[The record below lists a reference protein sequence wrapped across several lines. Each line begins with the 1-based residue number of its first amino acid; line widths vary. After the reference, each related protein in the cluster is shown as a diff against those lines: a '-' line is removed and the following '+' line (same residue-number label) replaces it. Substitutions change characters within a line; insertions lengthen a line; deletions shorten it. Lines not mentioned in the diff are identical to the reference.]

1 MNNSESAA
9 FRSTAVSSI
18 EKQTRLRDIAD
29 NAKKRNERLTGG
41 IPVSANNVSNK
52 KDTKTMAQDP
62 KNQSSKSAPTPGT
75 NKAPTATSAT
85 PATNGSAKT
94 ATTAPTGGSDA
105 AKPEKKKN
113 KRPRLRW
120 VSAKDPSFWVR
131 SYKDVTDKHGA
142 PKDPWGGDMVVRAGQ
157 AFGAPRDPAA
167 KAARLAAKEAE
178 AKRLASMTDAEKLAF
193 AKEKREQKQAAKAAK
208 VAAEREAMVAQIK
221 ADIAAG
227 RL

>member
-1 MNNSESAA
+1 MNDIETARFRATAA
-9 FRSTAVSSI
+9 TGI

-29 NAKKRNERLTGG
+29 NAKKQRLTGTT
-41 IPVSANNVSNK
+41 PVSANNAATK
-52 KDTKTMAQDP
+52 KDIKTMAQ
-62 KNQSSKSAPTPGT
+62 APTKT
-75 NKAPTATSAT
+75 PTT
-85 PATNGSAKT
+85 PAPSNKGAPAPANGAKT
-94 ATTAPTGGSDA
+94 TVAADGA

-120 VSAKDPSFWVR
+120 VSSKDPSFWVR

-193 AKEKREQKQAAKAAK
+193 AKTKREEKQAAKATK